1 MRQQLF
7 ILLSLWGLNLT
18 HVWANSAG
26 LEISWSCP
34 QQQYA
39 GIKRLPDLKQ
49 IKISFAEF
57 DGELSAKLKP
67 NIFDVKPSSVTI
79 EYTECL
85 NKLKENLVE
94 EIAKFKKTAVCE
106 KLNPIEC
113 NRSQDDLIAALTRE
127 IKNGKFFKLAPPRVL
142 PRQLPGSEKAGL
154 TYEISQK
161 AITDFCTKGELS
173 SEVLFS
179 TRTLSNI
186 VGSSNYTNLPPGLVC
201 LNNLKAELEKQ
212 KLNLVSN
219 GCPEPKQLCQ
229 QINDSVKRTGEQLD
243 KAFAA
248 KTKAVAASDKNWE
261 QITGLAF
268 DNEEVLN
275 LMLARLDKEPAQ
287 CNQLTEYLSYNERSY
302 PLSNFPNSF
311 AKYATKLS
319 EKVDADCLR
328 QLTQNYAASVSSE
341 FSPDREIYRYCQE
354 HASPVCE
361 QMKAREPIHHQN
373 IRQLLAI
380 GYGDVSQQLEE
391 SCDDCDQSPASQLK
405 DLLSKIK
412 DNKEAMA
419 CLELKP
425 GQTKVVSFR
434 DGTPTGITGNYS
446 LTKNDDGSFDIGVA
460 MKFPDD
466 DTTKMMAKVQSCI
479 SSVTPFLKGP
489 QGQVLNFKILST
501 SDVAKLPSAHRPM
514 INNVAIQAPNS
525 RSNSASYA
533 ANIDCPTI
541 THEVLHLTGLCDEY
555 DGTNDGYTCRATPK
569 IDSVMSNQRNAFRR
583 GMPETL
589 TCECRSDVCT
599 KIMGGQDNLKRD
611 ILISRSIYEVTDYQL
626 RNKHCQFVDL
636 PNVNWNPEGHS
647 IPHIINKRTDNEI
660 TILSYSINDNANKVS
675 QTKLVCKCSDSSECE
690 QDITSLAQSV
700 EKAVKDKHASCP
712 GSSNLVASEKGLPTD
727 LNSNY
732 NWNGKRF
739 TLAKLAEW
747 PSILHPQHFE
757 RIVGGACPKAAQKYS
772 ECAQW
777 AYRKKQDTNNCQ
789 GKPAYCDSDKEFLG
803 VSQ

>member
-7 ILLSLWGLNLT
+7 ILLSLMGLNLT
-18 HVWANSAG
+18 PVWANSAG
-26 LEISWSCP
+26 LEFSWSCP

-39 GIKRLPDLKQ
+39 GIKQLPDLKQ
-49 IKISFAEF
+49 IKISFTEI
-57 DGELSAKLKP
+57 DGELAAKLKP

-79 EYTECL
+79 EYSQCL
-85 NKLKENLVE
+85 KKLKENLVE

-113 NRSQDDLIAALTRE
+113 NRSHDDLQAALSRE
-127 IKNGKFFKLAPPRVL
+127 INNAKFFKLAPTRL
-142 PRQLPGSEKAGL
+142 MPRQLPGNNIPGI

-161 AITDFCTKGELS
+161 AITKFCSDGELNN
-173 SEVLFS
+173 EIIFS
-179 TRTLSNI
+179 ARTLSNML
-186 VGSSNYTNLPPGLVC
+186 GSSTYTNLPPGLVC

-229 QINDSVKRTGEQLD
+229 QINESVKSTGEQLD
-243 KAFAA
+243 KAIAA
-248 KTKAVAASDKNWE
+248 KTKAVAVSDKNWQ
-261 QITGLAF
+261 QITGLSF
-268 DNEEVLN
+268 DNEEVLSI
-275 LMLARLDKEPAQ
+275 MMARLDKEPTN
-287 CNQLTEYLSYNERSY
+287 CHELTGYLTYNDRSY
-302 PLSNFPNSF
+302 PLTNFPNSF
-311 AKYATKLS
+311 AQYATKLS

-328 QLTQNYAASVSSE
+328 IMTQNYASNVGSE
-341 FSPDREIYRYCQE
+341 FSPERELYRYCQE
-354 HASPVCE
+354 HASAVCE
-361 QMKAREPIHHQN
+361 QMKARESIHHQN
-373 IRQLLAI
+373 IRQLLAM
-380 GYGDVSQQLEE
+380 GYGEVSQQLEE
-391 SCDDCDQSPASQLK
+391 NCDDCDQSPASQLK
-405 DLLSKIK
+405 DLLAKIK

-446 LTKNDDGSFDIGVA
+446 LTKKEDGSFDVGVA
-460 MKFPDD
+460 MKFPDN
-466 DTTKMMAKVQSCI
+466 DTTMMAKVQSCI

-514 INNVAIQAPNS
+514 INNVAIQAANS

-555 DGTNDGYTCRATPK
+555 SGTMDGYTCRATPK
-569 IDSVMSNQRNAFRR
+569 IDSVMSNQRDAFRR

-589 TCECRSDVCT
+589 TCECRNDVCT
-599 KIMGGQDNLKRD
+599 KIMGGEDQLKRD

-626 RNKHCQFVDL
+626 RNKHCQIIDL
-636 PNVNWNPEGHS
+636 PNANWSPTNHS
-647 IPHIINKRTDNEI
+647 IPHIINKRADNEI

-700 EKAVKDKHASCP
+700 ERAVKDKHASCP
-712 GSSNLVASEKGLPTD
+712 GSSNLVASAKGLPEN

-747 PSILHPQHFE
+747 PSLLHPQHFE

-772 ECAQW
+772 QCAQW
-777 AYRKKQDTNNCQ
+777 AYRNKQDTNNCQ